1 MRQKTRRTPHDR
13 LRQHLAE
20 SAVLRAGFAIRWR
33 KASPRGVRRAPQG
46 AARLRDE
53 SGPKA
58 GLEDGHQLGGREAL
72 GPGPASFLNPY
83 LAHFASSL
91 VGLHLLL
98 SPSARMSLHKIANT
112 GYLSLDISRHWKC
125 RTLGDRRESVSEGQ
139 NGRAEIHRA
148 SSTAAQQRLERR
160 QSG

>member
-1 MRQKTRRTPHDR
+1 MIDCANTWQKAPFYVQVLPSDGEKRRHGECGAPHK
-13 LRQHLAE
+13 
-20 SAVLRAGFAIRWR
+20 G
-33 KASPRGVRRAPQG
+33 RRA
-46 AARLRDE
+46 LRDE

-98 SPSARMSLHKIANT
+98 SPSARMSLHK
-112 GYLSLDISRHWKC
+112 
-125 RTLGDRRESVSEGQ
+125 
-139 NGRAEIHRA
+139 
-148 SSTAAQQRLERR
+148 
-160 QSG
+160 